1 MQGDDARRSTTATL
15 KLIIKLAGKFFSEER
30 NSMKIIHI
38 VCITLFTVIVISC
51 AARFIPN
58 KNMIFAMGGM
68 NSIVDEET
76 FTRQRKRMVEEQIAY
91 RGVKD
96 KRVLEAMESVPRHL
110 FIPEEVRFSS
120 YYDQPVPIGSGQ
132 TISQPYIVAFM
143 TELLQAGSDD
153 VVLEVGTGS
162 GYQAAV
168 LAGLAKQVY
177 TIEIIEDLGKEARKR
192 LKTLGYDNIE
202 VMIGDG
208 YKGCPEHAPF
218 DAIIVTAAAEH
229 IPQPLLDQL
238 KPGGR
243 MVIPVGG
250 VYAVQDLMLITK
262 DASSKVVKESIIP
275 VRFVPLLRK

>member
-1 MQGDDARRSTTATL
+1 MNRCDDTGNPGQETIRCWRGKEFVKIGNRMRIISGAVL
-15 KLIIKLAGKFFSEER
+15 VLISSFIFMFFG
-30 NSMKIIHI
+30 
-38 VCITLFTVIVISC
+38 
-51 AARFIPN
+51 N
-58 KNMIFAMGGM
+58 KNKVSAMGDAKSVM
-68 NSIVDEET
+68 DEDA
-76 FTRQRKRMVEEQIAY
+76 FTRQRKRMVEEQIAC

-96 KRVLEAMESVPRHL
+96 TRVLEAMEFVPRHL
-110 FIPEEVRFSS
+110 FIPEETRFSS
-120 YYDQPVPIGSGQ
+120 YYDQPVPVGFGQ

-143 TELLQAGSDD
+143 TELLQTQAGS

-168 LAGLAKQVY
+168 LARLVKQVY
-177 TIEIIEDLGKEARKR
+177 TIELVEELGKEARNR
-192 LKTLGYDNIE
+192 LKTLGYNNVE

-208 YKGCPEHAPF
+208 YKGWPEHAPF

-229 IPQPLLDQL
+229 IPQPLIDQL

-262 DASSKVVKESIIP
+262 DASSKVVKESVIP

>member
-1 MQGDDARRSTTATL
+1 
-15 KLIIKLAGKFFSEER
+15 
-30 NSMKIIHI
+30 MKISN
-38 VCITLFTVIVISC
+38 VVLVILCMAVVISC
-51 AARFIPN
+51 AILLICH
-58 KNMIFAMGGM
+58 KDTVSAMGCV
-68 NSIVDEET
+68 NSVVDEDT

-110 FIPEEVRFSS
+110 FIPEENRS
-120 YYDQPVPIGSGQ
+120 YSYSDQPVPIGYGQ

-143 TELLQAGSDD
+143 TELLKVGNEE

-162 GYQAAV
+162 GYQAAI
-168 LAGLAKQVY
+168 LAKLAKQVY
-177 TIEIIEDLGKEARKR
+177 TIEIIEGLGKEARKR
-192 LKTLGYDNIE
+192 LKTLGYDNAE

-208 YKGCPEHAPF
+208 YKGWPERAPF

-229 IPQPLLDQL
+229 IPQPLIDQL

-250 VYAVQDLMLITK
+250 AYMVQDLMLITK
-262 DASSKVVKESIIP
+262 DASSKVVKKSVIP

>member
-1 MQGDDARRSTTATL
+1 
-15 KLIIKLAGKFFSEER
+15 
-30 NSMKIIHI
+30 MKISMVVFII
-38 VCITLFTVIVISC
+38 SCLVVVISC
-51 AARFIPN
+51 ATLLIYN
-58 KNMIFAMGGM
+58 KNKVLAMSGRD
-68 NSIVDEET
+68 SFVDEDA

-91 RGVKD
+91 RDIKD

-120 YYDQPVPIGSGQ
+120 YYDQPVPIGFGQ

-143 TELLQAGSDD
+143 TELLQTRTGD

-168 LAGLAKQVY
+168 LARLVKQVY
-177 TIEIIEDLGKEARKR
+177 TIELVEELGKDARKR
-192 LKTLGYDNIE
+192 LKTLGYDNVE

-208 YKGCPEHAPF
+208 YKGLPDLAPF
-218 DAIIVTAAAEH
+218 NAIIVTAAAEH
-229 IPQPLLDQL
+229 VPQPLIDQL

-250 VYAVQDLMLITK
+250 VHAVQDLMLITK
-262 DASSKVVKESIIP
+262 DAFSKVVKESIIP

>member
-1 MQGDDARRSTTATL
+1 
-15 KLIIKLAGKFFSEER
+15 
-30 NSMKIIHI
+30 
-38 VCITLFTVIVISC
+38 
-51 AARFIPN
+51 
-58 KNMIFAMGGM
+58 MIFAMGGM
-68 NSIVDEET
+68 HSVVDEDT

-91 RGVKD
+91 RGVRD

-110 FIPEEVRFSS
+110 FIPEEARSYS
-120 YYDQPVPIGSGQ
+120 YYDQPVPIGYGQ

-143 TELLQAGSDD
+143 TELLQTGNND
-153 VVLEVGTGS
+153 VILEVGTGS

-168 LAGLAKQVY
+168 LARLVKQVY
-177 TIEIIEDLGKEARKR
+177 SIEIIKDLGEEARQR
-192 LKTLGYDNIE
+192 LKQLGYANIE

-208 YKGCPEHAPF
+208 YKGWAEHAPF

-229 IPQPLLDQL
+229 IPQPLIDQL
-238 KPGGR
+238 KAGGR

>member
-1 MQGDDARRSTTATL
+1 
-15 KLIIKLAGKFFSEER
+15 
-30 NSMKIIHI
+30 MKILYLAF
-38 VCITLFTVIVISC
+38 ITVFTVIVISC
-51 AARFIPN
+51 AARFIPD

-68 NSIVDEET
+68 NSVVDEGT

-91 RGVKD
+91 RGVQD

-110 FIPEEVRFSS
+110 FIPEENRSYS
-120 YYDQPVPIGSGQ
+120 YYDQPVPIGFGQ

-143 TELLQAGSDD
+143 TELLQAGSND

-162 GYQAAV
+162 GYQAAI
-168 LAGLAKQVY
+168 LARLVKQVY
-177 TIEIIEDLGKEARKR
+177 TIEIIEDLGKEAQKR
-192 LKTLGYDNIE
+192 LKLLGYTNVE
-202 VMIGDG
+202 VMLGDG
-208 YKGCPEHAPF
+208 YKGWPEHAPF

-229 IPQPLLDQL
+229 IPQPLIDQL

-243 MVIPVGG
+243 MIIPVGG

-262 DASSKVVKESIIP
+262 DVSSKVIKESIIP

>member
-1 MQGDDARRSTTATL
+1 
-15 KLIIKLAGKFFSEER
+15 
-30 NSMKIIHI
+30 MKISMI
-38 VCITLFTVIVISC
+38 VFIISCLIVVISC
-51 AARFIPN
+51 TTLLIYN
-58 KNMIFAMGGM
+58 KNKVLAMGDATSVM
-68 NSIVDEET
+68 DEDA

-91 RGVKD
+91 RDIKD

-120 YYDQPVPIGSGQ
+120 YYDQPVPIGFGQ

-143 TELLQAGSDD
+143 TELLQTRTGD

-168 LAGLAKQVY
+168 LARLVKQVY
-177 TIEIIEDLGKEARKR
+177 TIELVEELGKDARKR
-192 LKTLGYDNIE
+192 LKTLGYDNVD

-208 YKGCPEHAPF
+208 YKGLPDHAPF
-218 DAIIVTAAAEH
+218 NAIIVTAAAEH
-229 IPQPLLDQL
+229 IPQPLIDQL

-250 VYAVQDLMLITK
+250 VHAVQELMLITK
-262 DASSKVVKESIIP
+262 DASAKIVKESIIP

>member
-1 MQGDDARRSTTATL
+1 
-15 KLIIKLAGKFFSEER
+15 
-30 NSMKIIHI
+30 MKISMVVFII
-38 VCITLFTVIVISC
+38 SCLVVVISC
-51 AARFIPN
+51 ATLLIYN
-58 KNMIFAMGGM
+58 KNKVLAMSGRD
-68 NSIVDEET
+68 SFVDEDA

-91 RGVKD
+91 RDIKD

-120 YYDQPVPIGSGQ
+120 YYDQPVPIGFGQ

-143 TELLQAGSDD
+143 TELLKPEGDD

-162 GYQAAV
+162 GYQAAI
-168 LAGLAKQVY
+168 LARLVKQVY
-177 TIEIIEDLGKEARKR
+177 TIELVEDLGKEARNR
-192 LKTLGYDNIE
+192 LKTLGYGNVE

-208 YKGCPEHAPF
+208 YKGWPEHAPF
-218 DAIIVTAAAEH
+218 NAVIVTAAAEH
-229 IPQPLLDQL
+229 IPQPLIDQL

-250 VYAVQDLMLITK
+250 VYEVQDLMLITK
-262 DASSKVVKESIIP
+262 DASSKVVKESLIL

>member
-1 MQGDDARRSTTATL
+1 
-15 KLIIKLAGKFFSEER
+15 
-30 NSMKIIHI
+30 
-38 VCITLFTVIVISC
+38 
-51 AARFIPN
+51 
-58 KNMIFAMGGM
+58 MIFAMGGM
-68 NSIVDEET
+68 NSVVDEDT

-96 KRVLEAMESVPRHL
+96 KRVLEAMEAVPRHL
-110 FIPEEVRFSS
+110 FIPDEIRSYS
-120 YYDQPVPIGSGQ
+120 YYDQPVPIGFGQ

-143 TELLQAGSDD
+143 TELLQVGSGD

-162 GYQAAV
+162 GYQAAI
-168 LAGLAKQVY
+168 LAKLAKQVY
-177 TIEIIEDLGKEARKR
+177 TIEIIEDLGKEAQKR
-192 LKTLGYDNIE
+192 LKILGYNNVE

-208 YKGCPEHAPF
+208 YKGWPEHAPF

-229 IPQPLLDQL
+229 IPQPLIDQL

-262 DASSKVVKESIIP
+262 DASSKVVQESIIP

>member
-1 MQGDDARRSTTATL
+1 
-15 KLIIKLAGKFFSEER
+15 
-30 NSMKIIHI
+30 
-38 VCITLFTVIVISC
+38 
-51 AARFIPN
+51 
-58 KNMIFAMGGM
+58 MGGM
-68 NSIVDEET
+68 HSVVDEDT

-91 RGVKD
+91 RGVRD

-110 FIPEEVRFSS
+110 FIPEEARSYS
-120 YYDQPVPIGSGQ
+120 YYDQPVPIGYGQ

-143 TELLQAGSDD
+143 TELLQTGNND
-153 VVLEVGTGS
+153 VILEVGTGS

-168 LAGLAKQVY
+168 LARLVKQVY
-177 TIEIIEDLGKEARKR
+177 SIEIIKDLGEEARQR
-192 LKTLGYDNIE
+192 LKQLGYANIE

-208 YKGCPEHAPF
+208 YKGWAEHAPF

-229 IPQPLLDQL
+229 IPQPLIDQL
-238 KPGGR
+238 KAGGR

>member
-1 MQGDDARRSTTATL
+1 MGDT
-15 KLIIKLAGKFFSEER
+15 
-30 NSMKIIHI
+30 NS
-38 VCITLFTVIVISC
+38 VLDESS
-51 AARFIPN
+51 
-58 KNMIFAMGGM
+58 FA
-68 NSIVDEET
+68 
-76 FTRQRKRMVEEQIAY
+76 RQRKRMVEEQIAY

-96 KRVLEAMESVPRHL
+96 KRVLDAMESVPRHVFL
-110 FIPEEVRFSS
+110 PEDVRFSS
-120 YYDQPVPIGSGQ
+120 YYDQPVPIGFGQ

-143 TELLQAGSDD
+143 TELLQAGSGD

-168 LAGLAKQVY
+168 LARLVKQVY
-177 TIEIIEDLGKEARKR
+177 TIEIVADLGKEAQKR
-192 LKTLGYDNIE
+192 LKTLGFDNVE

-208 YKGCPEHAPF
+208 YKGWPEHSPF

-229 IPQPLLDQL
+229 IPQPLIDQL

-262 DASSKVVKESIIP
+262 DASSKVIKESIIP

>member
-1 MQGDDARRSTTATL
+1 MQNWILR
-15 KLIIKLAGKFFSEER
+15 GKKFV
-30 NSMKIIHI
+30 KISNWVLVSLGAI
-38 VCITLFTVIVISC
+38 VVIAC
-51 AARFIPN
+51 AILLLWN
-58 KNMIFAMGGM
+58 KNKVLAMGCTE
-68 NSIVDEET
+68 SVLDEDEDT
-76 FTRQRKRMVEEQIAY
+76 FARQRKRMVEEQIAY

-110 FIPEEVRFSS
+110 FVPEEVRSYS
-120 YYDQPVPIGSGQ
+120 YYDQPVPIGFGQ

-143 TELLQAGSDD
+143 TELLKVGSSD

-162 GYQAAV
+162 GYQAAI
-168 LAGLAKQVY
+168 LARLAKQVY
-177 TIEIIEDLGKEARKR
+177 TIEIIEDLGKEAQKR
-192 LKTLGYDNIE
+192 LEILGYNNVE

-208 YKGCPEHAPF
+208 YKGWPEHAPF
-218 DAIIVTAAAEH
+218 DAIVVTAAAEH
-229 IPQPLLDQL
+229 IPQPLIEQL

-262 DASSKVVKESIIP
+262 DASSKIVKESIIP

>member
-1 MQGDDARRSTTATL
+1 
-15 KLIIKLAGKFFSEER
+15 
-30 NSMKIIHI
+30 MKISMVVFII
-38 VCITLFTVIVISC
+38 SCLVVVISC
-51 AARFIPN
+51 ATLLIYN
-58 KNMIFAMGGM
+58 KNKVLAMSGRD
-68 NSIVDEET
+68 SFVDEDA

-91 RGVKD
+91 RDIKD

-120 YYDQPVPIGSGQ
+120 YYDQPVPIGFGQ

-143 TELLQAGSDD
+143 TELLKPEGDD

-162 GYQAAV
+162 GYQAAI
-168 LAGLAKQVY
+168 LARLVKQVY
-177 TIEIIEDLGKEARKR
+177 TIELVEDLGKEARNR
-192 LKTLGYDNIE
+192 LKTLGYGNVE

-208 YKGCPEHAPF
+208 YKGWPEHAPF
-218 DAIIVTAAAEH
+218 NAVIVTAAAEH
-229 IPQPLLDQL
+229 IPQPLIDQL

-250 VYAVQDLMLITK
+250 VYAVQELMLITK
-262 DASSKVVKESIIP
+262 DVSSKVVKESIIP

>member
-1 MQGDDARRSTTATL
+1 
-15 KLIIKLAGKFFSEER
+15 
-30 NSMKIIHI
+30 MKIIYI
-38 VCITLFTVIVISC
+38 VFIALFAVIVISC
-51 AARFIPN
+51 VTRFTPD
-58 KNMIFAMGGM
+58 KNMTFAMGGM
-68 NSIVDEET
+68 NSVVDEDT

-96 KRVLEAMESVPRHL
+96 KMVLGAMESVPRHL
-110 FIPEEVRFSS
+110 FIPEEIRSYS
-120 YYDQPVPIGSGQ
+120 YYDRPVPIGFGQ

-143 TELLQAGSDD
+143 TELLKVENDD

-162 GYQAAV
+162 GYQAAI
-168 LAGLAKQVY
+168 LARLVKQVY
-177 TIEIIEDLGKEARKR
+177 SIEIVTDLGKEAQRR
-192 LKTLGYDNIE
+192 LKTLGYDNVE

-208 YKGCPEHAPF
+208 YKGWPEHAPF

-229 IPQPLLDQL
+229 IPQPLIDQL

-250 VYAVQDLMLITK
+250 VSAVQDLMLITK
-262 DASSKVVKESIIP
+262 DTSSKVIKESVIP